1 MKIQKPPRPPARAC
15 IPAPVTSEAAGRG
28 LWTRLCGSRCPEHPV
43 VPHKPP
49 CPALPI
55 PLSGIYKHFPQINI
69 CIDYSLCASRVSLV
83 IQPGRV
89 SSQRLLQLHTKK
101 STEGERDPDLAGLT
115 AASHGDGWR
124 GRKKENGEVGRRNEG
139 TREPRRESKSRKT
152 KSPLENWCRG
162 MLAAWRNFQPCARR
176 SARRCGG
183 LNALGAKSDS
193 QFWYLLRK
201 SIGGIPWLADRKG
214 RKQQQRYKTIPSSC
228 LPGNAAHPGW
238 LEQLPALL

>member
-28 LWTRLCGSRCPEHPV
+28 LWTRLCSSRCPEHPV

-101 STEGERDPDLAGLT
+101 STEGEKDPDLTGLT

-124 GRKKENGEVGRRNEG
+124 GRKKENGEGRRRNEG
-139 TREPRRESKSRKT
+139 AEERKQEQ
-152 KSPLENWCRG
+152 EN
-162 MLAAWRNFQPCARR
+162 
-176 SARRCGG
+176 
-183 LNALGAKSDS
+183 KV
-193 QFWYLLRK
+193 
-201 SIGGIPWLADRKG
+201 IGGELM
-214 RKQQQRYKTIPSSC
+214 
-228 LPGNAAHPGW
+228 PGHAGS
-238 LEQLPALL
+238 LEKFPALCSPFSTQMWWTYCSGSEK